1 MALAGTRAQDIT
13 ETTLRALMNA
23 QVPEGK
29 TIDYKA
35 SLPGNTDGSK
45 RDFLADLCSFANAA
59 GGHIVYGMEEEA
71 GLPTKVTSLA
81 VDIDQAILRL
91 DSMARDGIRPPI
103 PGLEFIRVPLAM
115 GSAAIVAIIPK
126 SWNPPHQVIFQRDN
140 RFYSRGSAGKQH
152 VDVDELRRIVLFSQE
167 IGERVRQ
174 LRAGRVAAVM
184 SNDTPVT
191 LQPGA
196 RQILHFV
203 PLGSFAPGAAVDLK
217 PIAENPAWVAMNG
230 GGSVRFNVDGLCAYS
245 PTDNSNSAYNQVFRN
260 GVIEAVRFW
269 SGGPTKTVLPSVA
282 FERDVFAKTKGS
294 LGLLDLAGIVPP
306 IAVLLSFIGIKGWTM
321 AVRDPWH
328 TRGNMGGFD
337 RDPLLIPELV
347 LETLHRDDVPRLVRP
362 ILDNAW
368 QAAGYQQSD
377 HYDEQGNWI
386 GQ

>member
-1 MALAGTRAQDIT
+1 MALTGMPTRNIT
-13 ETTLRALMNA
+13 ETVLNALIQS
-23 QVPEGK
+23 QVPEDK
-29 TIDYKA
+29 AIDYKA
-35 SLPGNTDGSK
+35 ELPGNADGSR

-59 GGHIVYGMEEEA
+59 GGHIVYGMKEER
-71 GLPTKVTSLA
+71 GLPTELVGLA
-81 VDIDQAILRL
+81 ADIDQAILRL
-91 DSMARDGIRPPI
+91 ESMARDGIRPPI
-103 PGLEFIRVPLAM
+103 PGLEFMRVPLAA
-115 GSAAIVAIIPK
+115 GSAAIVAVVPR
-126 SWNPPHQVIFQRDN
+126 SWNPPHQVVFQRDY

-152 VDVDELRRIVLFSQE
+152 IDVDELRRIVLFSQE
-167 IGERVRQ
+167 VGERVRQ
-174 LRAGRVAAVM
+174 FRAGRVAAVM
-184 SNDTPVT
+184 GNDTPVA

-217 PIAENPAWVAMNG
+217 PIAEDPAWVVMN
-230 GGSVRFNVDGLCAYS
+230 GGSVRYNVDGLCAYS
-245 PTDNSNSAYNQVFRN
+245 PTDNSNSAYTQVFRN